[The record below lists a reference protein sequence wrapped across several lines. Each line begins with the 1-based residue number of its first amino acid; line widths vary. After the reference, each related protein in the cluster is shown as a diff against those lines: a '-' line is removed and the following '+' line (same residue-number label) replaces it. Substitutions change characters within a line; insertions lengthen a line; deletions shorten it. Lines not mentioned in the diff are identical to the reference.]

1 MRPAFSCGAALQGPQ
16 WGRRRPAPRG
26 MLGRRPCGGGS
37 GEVQGELGG
46 GRCLP
51 QQAGLWAASWGG
63 HGKALPPTMG
73 GNTLPT
79 PPTLPVVTLPGPQAR
94 VLGPHGRPGRAAR
107 RRRAEQRDT
116 PTTRGSLWGP
126 GAAARSAADRA
137 GAHLSPEGSVA
148 ALAAIPAHRDPRAG
162 LPCLLP
168 GTRPSSASQ
177 GPTSPGP
184 FPHRPSRKL
193 ELEKAGG
200 RGWLGAH
207 QTDPVP
213 PGHTAGSQPPQQ

>member
-1 MRPAFSCGAALQGPQ
+1 MRPVFSCGAALQGPQ
-16 WGRRRPAPRG
+16 WGRRRPAPWG

-37 GEVQGELGG
+37 GEVRGELGG

-162 LPCLLP
+162 LPSAPGHAPQLCVPRPHLP
-168 GTRPSSASQ
+168 GALPS
-177 GPTSPGP
+177 
-184 FPHRPSRKL
+184 
-193 ELEKAGG
+193 
-200 RGWLGAH
+200 
-207 QTDPVP
+207 P
-213 PGHTAGSQPPQQ
+213 PLKET